1 MYDLLVQNGSIV
13 DGTGS
18 TAYLADVAVVDGE
31 IVAIG
36 KLAGDATQIVDA
48 AGMVVSPGFI
58 DLHTHSDL
66 SFLLDPTAQSKIR
79 QGVTFELA
87 GNCGGSYG
95 APLEGDAIE
104 SLKNRLS
111 ASPHNLDVNWTD
123 FGGYLDNIQ
132 NVGTTLNL
140 AVQVGHGTIR
150 SCVLGME
157 SRPPD
162 RDEMSKMKG
171 LISESISS
179 GAMGFSTGLFYAP
192 GSYARLEEV
201 IELASVAAE
210 HGVIYSTHMRDEGTQ
225 NTGLMVAVSE
235 AIEIG
240 RRTGIKVEISHVK
253 CKGPAVW
260 GMARGILDLIE
271 RSRGEGI
278 DVAGDQYPYTASSTG
293 LTGGL
298 FPRWSLV
305 GGREATL
312 ARMGENAT
320 RDRMLADIDGF
331 YLEYGG
337 SDRVVIA
344 RYVPEPVYEGMSMH
358 EIAKI
363 EGCTPSEAALNLYEQ
378 DDGQVIVHA
387 MSEEDLDL
395 IATHPFISVASDGSS
410 LSTEGV
416 LSAGR
421 PHPRNYGTFPRFL
434 ARMVRE
440 KKLVNL
446 EEAIRRMT
454 SLPAERLGLTKRGR
468 LAPGYFA
475 DMVVFDPDTI
485 KDTASFEVPH
495 SYPIGIFHVSVN
507 GVLVIQNGEFTGKTP
522 GKIIRDSTH

>member
-1 MYDLLVQNGSIV
+1 MYDLLIQNGSVV

-18 TAYLADVAVVDGE
+18 KAYLADVAAVDEE

-36 KLAGDATQIVDA
+36 KLEGDATRIVDA
-48 AGMVVSPGFI
+48 KGMVVSPGFI

-95 APLEGDAIE
+95 APLEGGALE
-104 SLKNRLS
+104 SFKKRVS
-111 ASPHNLDVNWTD
+111 EYPDNLDVNWKD
-123 FGGYLDNIQ
+123 FGGYLDTIQ
-132 NVGTTLNL
+132 SAGTTLNL
-140 AVQVGHGTIR
+140 AVQVGHGTVR
-150 SCVLGME
+150 SCVLGMD
-157 SRPPD
+157 SRAPD
-162 RDEMSKMKG
+162 RDEMNRMKE
-171 LISESISS
+171 LISESIEL

-201 IELASVAAE
+201 IELASIAAD

-235 AIEIG
+235 AIEVG

-260 GMARGILDLIE
+260 GMAGNILDLVE
-271 RSRGEGI
+271 RSRREGI

-312 ARMGENAT
+312 ARIADNGV
-320 RDRMLADIDGF
+320 RGRMLEDIEGF

-337 SDRVVIA
+337 SEKVVIA
-344 RYVPEPVYEGMSMH
+344 RYVPESAYEGMSMY
-358 EIAKI
+358 EIANVL
-363 EGCTPSEAALNLYEQ
+363 GCTPAEAALDLYKQ

-387 MSEEDLDL
+387 MSEDDLDL

-410 LSTEGV
+410 LSADGI

-421 PHPRNYGTFPRFL
+421 PHPRSYGTYPRFL
-434 ARMVRE
+434 AQMVRE
-440 KKLVNL
+440 KKLVLL
-446 EEAIRRMT
+446 EEAVRRMT
-454 SLPAERLGLTKRGR
+454 SLPAARLGLSKRGR

-475 DMVVFDPDTI
+475 DLVVFDPDTI
-485 KDTASFEVPH
+485 QDTASFEVPH
-495 SYPIGIFHVSVN
+495 SYPIGIPHVSVN
-507 GVLVIQNGEFTGKTP
+507 GVLVIQDGEFTGKTP
-522 GKIIRDSTH
+522 GRVVRDFTH

>member
-1 MYDLLVQNGSIV
+1 MYDLLIQNGSII

-18 TAYLADVAVVDGE
+18 KAYLADIAALDGE

-36 KLAGDATQIVDA
+36 KLGGDAANKVDA
-48 AGMVVSPGFI
+48 KGMVVSPGFI

-66 SFLLDPTAQSKIR
+66 SFLLDPTAQSKVR

-95 APLEGDAIE
+95 APLVGEGLEA
-104 SLKNRLS
+104 LKSRLS
-111 ASPHNLDVNWTD
+111 ENPDNLDINWTD
-123 FGGYLDNIQ
+123 FGGYLDAIENA
-132 NVGTTLNL
+132 GTTVNL
-140 AVQVGHGTIR
+140 AVQVGHGTVR

-157 SRPPD
+157 SRAPD
-162 RDEMSKMKG
+162 RDEMSKMKR
-171 LISESISS
+171 LVAESIES

-201 IELASVAAE
+201 IELASVVAD
-210 HGVIYSTHMRDEGTQ
+210 HGLIYSTHMRDEGTQ

-235 AIEIG
+235 AIEVG
-240 RRTGIKVEISHVK
+240 RRTGVRVEISHVK

-260 GMARGILDLIE
+260 GMGRDILELME
-271 RSRGEGI
+271 RSRREGI
-278 DVAGDQYPYTASSTG
+278 DVTGDQYPYTASSTG

-312 ARMGENAT
+312 SRIADSEECARM
-320 RDRMLADIDGF
+320 LSDIDGF
-331 YLEYGG
+331 YSEYGG
-337 SDRVVIA
+337 PEKVVIA
-344 RYVPEPVYEGMSMH
+344 RYVPEPTYEGMNMY
-358 EIAKI
+358 EISNVR
-363 EGCTPSEAALNLYEQ
+363 GCTPAEAALDLYKQ

-387 MSEEDLDL
+387 MSEDDLDL
-395 IATHPFISVASDGSS
+395 IASDPFISVASDGSS
-410 LSTEGV
+410 LSTEGI

-434 ARMVRE
+434 AQMVRE
-440 KKLVNL
+440 KKIVDL

-454 SLPAERLGLTKRGR
+454 SLPAARLKLGRRGR

-475 DMVVFDPDTI
+475 DLVVFDPETVR
-485 KDTASFEVPH
+485 DTASFEVPQN
-495 SYPIGIFHVSVN
+495 YPIGIPHVSVN
-507 GVLVIQNGEFTGKTP
+507 GVLVIQDGEFTGKTP
-522 GKIIRDSTH
+522 GRVIRDSSH